1 MNDEERIQQYLG
13 LIQELLSCPNGEEGN
28 ILSANMELMDLALV
42 EVMGQYA
49 TYLRDQGEAGGADFL
64 VDMAAHI
71 ANFLQPSS
79 GVNLEIL
86 TNFCGEL
93 LRAEIDG
100 GQMAVFTVL
109 AKHLELVNENL
120 GQALIAVQ
128 QRWLSSNDDPELR
141 EAVAK
146 LVENISIHLTNFPL
160 GDPRGKIIS
169 AIAGYQYVLSLRTDD
184 PEKTAQT
191 QNNLGLAYSD
201 LAPFSENPKQEI
213 ENAISTYRNALRVRK
228 EAELPQ
234 GFAGTQN
241 NLGIAYSRL
250 APFSENPKQE
260 IENAIA
266 AYRNALRVYK
276 EAEFPQDF
284 AGTQNNL
291 GIAYSH
297 LAPFSENPNQ
307 EIERAISA
315 YRNALQVYK
324 EAELPQAYATTQNN
338 LGIAYSRLAP
348 FSKNPKQE
356 IENAIAAY
364 RNALRV
370 YKEAEFPQDFAGA
383 QNNLGSAYS
392 DLAPFSE
399 NPKQE
404 IENAI
409 SAYRNALQVYKEA
422 ELPQAYATTQNGLGI
437 AYSRLAPFS
446 KNPKQEIERAIPAFR
461 NALRV
466 YKEAELPQNFATTQ
480 NNLGSAYSDLAPF
493 SENPKQEI
501 ENAIAAFR
509 NALRVYK
516 EAEFPQAYATTQNNL
531 GSAYSR
537 LAPFSENPK
546 QEIENAIAAYRNALR
561 VYKEAELPQDFA
573 GTQNN
578 LGLAYSDLAPFSE
591 NPKQEIENAIAA
603 YRNALR
609 VRTVD
614 LRSTDCLQTA
624 RNLGKLGFKQS
635 LWEIAIEGYAKAI
648 EAVENI
654 RSWSKDEARREEVH
668 AESIEIY
675 SNIVQA
681 HINLNQFEQAF
692 SYVERSRSKRLLDL
706 MHVHDFYKHGE
717 IPQPVRELLDRY
729 DRLQANID
737 KIYHS
742 HNNHQSLATTLRR
755 SPNENE
761 EQIIQSLRQQQ
772 TQIWQQIRQ
781 LDPVAAA
788 GTRVAVLDLNTAAQL
803 LNHRP
808 TTALIN
814 FFSTRENTC
823 IFILR
828 LSVRGEIKIDLHHLQ
843 GEGIDNLHDWIFDEW
858 IVKSKNNR
866 QQWADNAETF
876 LADLSQRL
884 QLNDLIANHLQGIEE
899 LILIPHLYLHQVPF
913 IALPIDPPPPPLQK
927 AGLFQE

>member
-307 EIERAISA
+307 EIER
-315 YRNALQVYK
+315 
-324 EAELPQAYATTQNN
+324 
-338 LGIAYSRLAP
+338 
-348 FSKNPKQE
+348 
-356 IENAIAAY
+356 
-364 RNALRV
+364 
-370 YKEAEFPQDFAGA
+370 
-383 QNNLGSAYS
+383 
-392 DLAPFSE
+392 
-399 NPKQE
+399 
-404 IENAI
+404 AI